1 MHARSDSR
9 IPFEEGRRL
18 ASAIPGAEFVS
29 LHSRNHILLD
39 HQSAWQQCFA
49 EIDGF
54 VGRHAGATRPAR
66 PGLGGLTPG
75 EERVLDLVAAGLNNA
90 RIAMSL
96 GISPKTVRNHINH
109 IFNKLA
115 VRDRS
120 EAIVLAR
127 NAGLGQGK

>member
-1 MHARSDSR
+1 
-9 IPFEEGRRL
+9 
-18 ASAIPGAEFVS
+18 
-29 LHSRNHILLD
+29 
-39 HQSAWQQCFA
+39 
-49 EIDGF
+49 
-54 VGRHAGATRPAR
+54 
-66 PGLGGLTPG
+66 
-75 EERVLDLVAAGLNNA
+75 VLDLVAAGLNNG

-109 IFNKLA
+109 IFTKLA